1 MLGLLGPP
9 VKIIVDQR
17 PMPNPIYPEREK
29 YMEYSNMNVKMARRP
44 TKEEIWWKGE
54 LASEQK

>member
-9 VKIIVDQR
+9 VIIIVDQR

-44 TKEEIWWKGE
+44 TKEEIWGKGD
-54 LASEQK
+54 S